1 MMKQL
6 RFVMKCLIKTTFLV
20 AGLIGAAAVPAQTTI
35 YSNDFEAG
43 NLNGFTFGGIETA
56 PNSSTKFLGR
66 FSNEPNNTATSLSLT
81 GLAAHTSITLTLD
94 LFIINSWDGITGPG
108 PDTLVFQQ
116 DGNDLLNATFAN
128 QTGWQQTYSDATPLG
143 GGPFAG
149 RTDHDAY
156 GTLGYGEFFG
166 ADMTYNL
173 TFTFAHTASTLNLSF
188 AGLNLQGVNDESW
201 GIDSV
206 LVQSNAVPEPAS
218 LAVLGLGVLALRR
231 RRAR

>member
-1 MMKQL
+1 MKSL
-6 RFVMKCLIKTTFLV
+6 LKFSLL
-20 AGLIGAAAVPAQTTI
+20 AAVVSSAAVANAQTI

-43 NLNGFTFGGIETA
+43 NLNGFTFGGITTA
-56 PNSSTKFLGR
+56 PNNSTKFLGR
-66 FSNEPNNTATSLSLT
+66 FSNEPNNTSTSLALS
-81 GLAAHTSITLTLD
+81 GLAAHTSITLSLD

-108 PDTLVFQQ
+108 PDFLVIQQ
-116 DGNDLLNATFAN
+116 DGSDLLNATFAN

-156 GTLGYGEFFG
+156 GTLGYGDFFG

-201 GIDSV
+201 GIDNV
-206 LVQSNAVPEPAS
+206 LVQSNAVPEPAT